1 MTTWL
6 YNQSNITY
14 VWCNLAAVVLNM
26 CSLKL
31 ILACSGIVQNGNY
44 IIARFVWMEWTWLD
58 FLGQFC
64 SLFVES
70 KKKKGLG
77 AYAYVCTTPEVFF
90 FFILSKHYFLI
101 MSFNF
106 YPTLYMLYPMGVAAM
121 NRTELVKLKRPG
133 QRASHTARSRTAR
146 PFARWTTG

>member
-70 KKKKGLG
+70 KKKRTRSL
-77 AYAYVCTTPEVFF
+77 CICMHDSWSLL

>member
-1 MTTWL
+1 MGITSLPGL
-6 YNQSNITY
+6 YGWSEHDWTFLDSF
-14 VWCNLAAVVLNM
+14 V
-26 CSLKL
+26 
-31 ILACSGIVQNGNY
+31 ACLWSQ
-44 IIARFVWMEWTWLD
+44 
-58 FLGQFC
+58 
-64 SLFVES
+64 
-70 KKKKGLG
+70 KKKGLG

-146 PFARWTTG
+146 PFAR